1 MALKGVTNIC
11 IYFAPRENSATTS
24 NLSSVSHTNSLA
36 EIMWALEMFKCNYF
50 LKKVAL
56 LHMK

>member
-36 EIMWALEMFKCNYF
+36 EIMLALEMVK
-50 LKKVAL
+50 
-56 LHMK
+56 